1 MFIHFLCLCPLS
13 PLRLAMLN
21 FNISKVAYWP
31 LAEQR
36 LHSNDPR
43 NFGSSF
49 PCSPLSKV
57 ANDKFMTKF
66 GYFETDKR
74 V

>member
-1 MFIHFLCLCPLS
+1 MELTIAKTS
-13 PLRLAMLN
+13 GKRDRWQGIN
-21 FNISKVAYWP
+21 WP

-43 NFGSSF
+43 SLGSSSLL
-49 PCSPLSKV
+49 CSLLSKV
-57 ANDKFMTKF
+57 ANDKFMTKL